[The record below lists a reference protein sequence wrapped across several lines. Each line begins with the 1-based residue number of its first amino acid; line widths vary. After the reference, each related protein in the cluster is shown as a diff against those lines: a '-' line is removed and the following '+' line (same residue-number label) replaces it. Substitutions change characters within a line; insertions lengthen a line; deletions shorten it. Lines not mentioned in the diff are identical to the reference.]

1 MFKQVVRRLTQTITR
16 MAARHAARGIVRQGA
31 TTIPMV
37 VLRVAHQ
44 RAPGIVG
51 ITNAT
56 TQRLRLI
63 VLSTVEPAATVAIRS
78 ALLRKQPARVQW
90 IAVQEQAVAVVRQ
103 IFIAATPRLRELVT
117 GHTVRTD
124 ARGLAVA
131 RADARRVL
139 PLLVL
144 RRVITR
150 VPVVIPAI
158 TPHVRAGV
166 RGTALVVRADALRR
180 QHHHATPMV
189 SAMLAKR
196 CQAVRQIVAARQ
208 PHPVHR
214 PLQTAILRAWPVI
227 TPTVRMDA
235 HGVEAA
241 PADV

>member
-1 MFKQVVRRLTQTITR
+1 
-16 MAARHAARGIVRQGA
+16 MAARYAVRGIVRQGA
-31 TTIPMV
+31 TSIPMA
-37 VLRVAHQ
+37 VLLVAHQ

-63 VLSTVEPAATVAIRS
+63 VLSIVEPAATVAIRS

-90 IAVQEQAVAVVRQ
+90 TAVQDQAAAVVRQ
-103 IFIAATPRLRELVT
+103 IFIAATPRLLDLVT

-131 RADARRVL
+131 RAVARRVL

-150 VPVVIPAI
+150 VRVVIHAT

-180 QHHHATPMV
+180 QRHHATPMV
-189 SAMLAKR
+189 SVMVAKL
-196 CQAVRQIVAARQ
+196 CQAVRQIV
-208 PHPVHR
+208 
-214 PLQTAILRAWPVI
+214 
-227 TPTVRMDA
+227 
-235 HGVEAA
+235 EA
-241 PADV
+241 